1 MATKHAFG
9 EKPTSPPPDPNKPYI
24 WIGGQWLL
32 IAMDTTDGVPSELN
46 FKTFDDGYPGDDGS
60 DEE

>member
-1 MATKHAFG
+1 MATKHSFG

-32 IAMDTTDGVPSELN
+32 IAMDTTDGVPSELD
-46 FKTFDDGYPGDDGS
+46 FPDHED